1 MGTGYTR
8 NDTGNNIADG
18 NIINASDLDGEF
30 DAVESAFNS
39 STGHTHDG
47 TSAEGGPITKLG
59 PVQDLVVSASAV
71 TPKTDNTL
79 DLGSSS
85 LEFKDGFF
93 DGTVNIDSLV
103 ADTAD
108 INGGSV
114 DGVTIGTNS
123 AVTDLRVDNIKVDGN
138 TISSTDT
145 NGNVT
150 VDPNGSGQINLSANV
165 DVTGT
170 VTFDGGTTSA
180 DLNFGDNVFLKIGTG
195 NDLQLYHT
203 GTHSYIDDLG
213 TGDLNIRATSA
224 LNLASPTGDTYAT
237 FGQDGAATLFFDNAA
252 KLATTSTGVDVTGT
266 VTADNVTMT
275 SDDPTITMTD
285 SSGTNDIAT
294 IQATSGALIVTARDG
309 SADGEIIFKKTDGSA
324 TDETLRITSGG
335 NVGIGTDSP
344 QQLLSLKAN
353 NPGGKIRLEMGQTGV
368 ANNDV
373 TGEIQFYHNDSSGA
387 GVNADIKGI
396 CTSGVGAGALT
407 FGTGTTS
414 TTERLRITNSGDVL
428 INTTSILGDGK
439 LSIAAPLNSRCASTM
454 KNTATQSGGQ
464 TYIRFLNNADAIAGS
479 IQHTGT
485 TTVNYGTSS
494 DYRLKENVADMT
506 GAIDRV
512 KALAPKRFNFI
523 ADADTAVDGFLAHE
537 AQAVVPEAVTGTHNE
552 VDDDGN
558 AVMQGIDQSKLV
570 PLLTGALQEAIA
582 KIETLETQRVDLE
595 TRLTALENAE

>member
-1 MGTGYTR
+1 
-8 NDTGNNIADG
+8 
-18 NIINASDLDGEF
+18 
-30 DAVESAFNS
+30 
-39 STGHTHDG
+39 
-47 TSAEGGPITKLG
+47 
-59 PVQDLVVSASAV
+59 
-71 TPKTDNTL
+71 
-79 DLGSSS
+79 
-85 LEFKDGFF
+85 
-93 DGTVNIDSLV
+93 
-103 ADTAD
+103 
-108 INGGSV
+108 
-114 DGVTIGTNS
+114 
-123 AVTDLRVDNIKVDGN
+123 
-138 TISSTDT
+138 
-145 NGNVT
+145 
-150 VDPNGSGQINLSANV
+150 
-165 DVTGT
+165 
-170 VTFDGGTTSA
+170 
-180 DLNFGDNVFLKIGTG
+180 
-195 NDLQLYHT
+195 
-203 GTHSYIDDLG
+203 
-213 TGDLNIRATSA
+213 
-224 LNLASPTGDTYAT
+224 
-237 FGQDGAATLFFDNAA
+237 
-252 KLATTSTGVDVTGT
+252 VDVTGT

-570 PLLTGALQEAIA
+570 PLLTGALREAIT
-582 KIETLETQRVDLE
+582 KIETLETENSTQATQIADLITRV
-595 TRLTALENAE
+595 TALEAS